1 MRAGLLGR
9 WKSGHRTLLSIA
21 GAGALALAGTAPAL
35 AQDPPTA
42 RDPSDPNGDR
52 RAHELNA
59 EVAARNQAAI
69 EANARAQAEYQ
80 AAMVKYEADMAAHR
94 AHMARIEACNAG
106 DRTAC
111 EPN

>member
-1 MRAGLLGR
+1 MR
-9 WKSGHRTLLSIA
+9 T
-21 GAGALALAGTAPAL
+21 ALALVLALTAAPAL

-52 RAHELNA
+52 RTHELNA
-59 EVAARNQAAI
+59 QVVARNQAAADA
-69 EANARAQAEYQ
+69 EARAQAEYQ
-80 AAMVKYEADMAAHR
+80 AAMTKYEADMVAHR

-106 DRTAC
+106 DATAC